1 MNLQAD
7 RRKRKREGNPVM
19 LVWLITLLSF
29 SVGVFMVYLVWSTLT
44 GLRNERDQLFELTE
58 TFDSIQ
64 TKLDNSLANQKSEI
78 SALLE
83 AKITD
88 SSATDNYRLQSITQ
102 EYRKVVSSFDV
113 LPTFD
118 QLENNINSLLSAKE
132 KLTWWASAY
141 NRVVQRIPLARD
153 EVESILD
160 RIFETVDKAEG
171 QQRLERAVK
180 IRQIRRNALKNSKG
194 IDISII
200 NEITASNT
208 FSIIRRDIAD
218 LVQLSE
224 QLHIITEAD
233 NLADL
238 KDNKIR
244 TLLARVR
251 FNTQLFEN
259 EKSAEKTQLNSLL
272 DDFETALFGKG
283 YTIDNDHQ
291 VIILG
296 YDGEYGL
303 ILDQLRMLKEREILR
318 AEVQRIY
325 DNTDISLGKISAR
338 TDTITQHEVI
348 KVEKVLSQTWRTMVI
363 IWLVTSIIYA
373 MLAYEIIMTARQQIK
388 AIEDSNIELE
398 AMANELRKSE
408 KRLHRLSSDLF
419 SVQENERR
427 RISLELH
434 DELGQSM
441 AALKMQVGSI
451 ARRLG
456 NVPTEEMKDVCN
468 DMRDNINQII
478 ENVRRLARDLSPV
491 VLDDL
496 GLQAAIEYLVN
507 NFSKI
512 YGIVIKFR
520 YTDINHLF
528 DEDSQRIIYRIL
540 QEALNNIG
548 KHAQANNVSLI
559 IEETDQAVRF
569 TIRDDGKGFNV
580 QKTLDQ
586 RGTEKG
592 MGLEAMSERV
602 RILGGK
608 INIVSR
614 PGIDTTVTFTA
625 PIR

>member
-1 MNLQAD
+1 MNFQPEH
-7 RRKRKREGNPVM
+7 KKREGNPVKF
-19 LVWLITLLSF
+19 VWLITLLSF
-29 SVGVFMVYLVWSTLT
+29 SVGVFMVYLVWSMLT
-44 GLRNERDQLFELTE
+44 EIRTEREKLFELKE
-58 TFDSIQ
+58 TFNYTHANLDS
-64 TKLDNSLANQKSEI
+64 SLANQKSEI

-83 AKITD
+83 AVIDD
-88 SSATDNYRLQSITQ
+88 SNTGKDSPLPGLIQD
-102 EYRKVVSSFDV
+102 YRKVVSSPDLMPAFE
-113 LPTFD
+113 
-118 QLENNINSLLSAKE
+118 QLEKNIASLLIITD

-141 NRVVQRIPLARD
+141 NRTVPRIPQTRK
-153 EVESILD
+153 EVESILG

-171 QQRLERAVK
+171 QQRLERAAK
-180 IRQIRRNALKNSKG
+180 IRQIRRNVGKNSKE
-194 IDISII
+194 ITLSTI
-200 NEITASNT
+200 NEIAASNV
-208 FSIIRRDIAD
+208 FSIIRRDITD

-224 QLHIITEAD
+224 HLHIITEAD

-251 FNTQLFEN
+251 FHTQLSGG
-259 EKSAEKTQLNSLL
+259 EKSAEKNKLNSLL
-272 DDFETALFGKG
+272 DDYETALFGQG

-291 VIILG
+291 IIILG

-303 ILDQLRMLKEREILR
+303 ILDQLKMVKEREILR
-318 AEVQRIY
+318 VEVNHIY
-325 DNTDISLGKISAR
+325 DKTEISLGEIVSR
-338 TDTITQHEVI
+338 TNTITEHEVT
-348 KVEKVLSQTWRTMVI
+348 KVEKVLGQTWRTMVI
-363 IWLVTSIIYA
+363 IWFVTSLIYA
-373 MLAYEIIMTARQQIK
+373 MLAYEIIMAARQQIK
-388 AIEDSNIELE
+388 AIKDSNMELE
-398 AMANELRKSE
+398 TMTNELRKSE
-408 KRLHRLSSDLF
+408 ERLHRLSSDLF
-419 SVQENERR
+419 TVQENERR

-456 NVPTEEMKDVCN
+456 NVPIEEMKTVCN
-468 DMRDNINQII
+468 DMRDNITQII

-507 NFSKI
+507 NFTKI
-512 YGIVIKFR
+512 YNVDIKYR
-520 YTDINHLF
+520 YTNINHLF
-528 DEDSQRIIYRIL
+528 NEDSQRIIYRIL
-540 QEALNNIG
+540 QEALTNIS
-548 KHAQANNVSLI
+548 KHAQAKHVSLI
-559 IEETDQAVRF
+559 IEEIDRAVQF
-569 TIRDDGKGFNV
+569 TVRDDGNGFNV

-586 RGTEKG
+586 KGTEKG

-614 PGIDTTVTFTA
+614 PGIDTTVTFTT

>member
-1 MNLQAD
+1 MNFQPEH
-7 RRKRKREGNPVM
+7 KKREGNPVKF
-19 LVWLITLLSF
+19 VWLITLLSF
-29 SVGVFMVYLVWSTLT
+29 SVGVFMVYLVWSMLT
-44 GLRNERDQLFELTE
+44 EIRTEREKLFELKE
-58 TFDSIQ
+58 TFNYTHANLDS
-64 TKLDNSLANQKSEI
+64 SLANQKSEI

-83 AKITD
+83 AVIDD
-88 SSATDNYRLQSITQ
+88 SNTGKDSPLPGLIQD
-102 EYRKVVSSFDV
+102 YRKVVSSPDLMPAFE
-113 LPTFD
+113 
-118 QLENNINSLLSAKE
+118 QLEKNIASLLIITD

-141 NRVVQRIPLARD
+141 NRTVPRIPRTRK
-153 EVESILD
+153 EVESILG

-171 QQRLERAVK
+171 QQRLERAAK
-180 IRQIRRNALKNSKG
+180 IRQIRRNVGKNSKE
-194 IDISII
+194 ITLSTI
-200 NEITASNT
+200 NEIAASNV
-208 FSIIRRDIAD
+208 FSIIRRDITD

-224 QLHIITEAD
+224 HLHIITEAD

-251 FNTQLFEN
+251 FNTQLSGG
-259 EKSAEKTQLNSLL
+259 EKSAEKNKLNSLL
-272 DDFETALFGKG
+272 DDYETALFGQG

-291 VIILG
+291 IIILG

-303 ILDQLRMLKEREILR
+303 ILDQLKMVKEREILR
-318 AEVQRIY
+318 AEINRIY
-325 DNTDISLGKISAR
+325 DKTEISLGEIVSI
-338 TDTITQHEVI
+338 TDTITEQEVT
-348 KVEKVLSQTWRTMVI
+348 KVEKVLGQTWRTMVI
-363 IWLVTSIIYA
+363 IWFVTSLIYA
-373 MLAYEIIMTARQQIK
+373 MLAYEIIMAARQQIK
-388 AIEDSNIELE
+388 AIKDSNMELE
-398 AMANELRKSE
+398 TMTNELRKSE
-408 KRLHRLSSDLF
+408 ERLHRLSSDLF
-419 SVQENERR
+419 TVQENERR

-456 NVPTEEMKDVCN
+456 DVPIEEMKVVCN

-507 NFSKI
+507 NFTKI
-512 YGIVIKFR
+512 YNVDIKYK
-520 YTDINHLF
+520 YTNINHLF
-528 DEDSQRIIYRIL
+528 NEDSQRIIYRIL
-540 QEALNNIG
+540 QEALTNIS
-548 KHAQANNVSLI
+548 KHAQAKHVSLI
-559 IEETDQAVRF
+559 IEEIDRAVQF
-569 TIRDDGKGFNV
+569 TVRDDGNGFNV

-586 RGTEKG
+586 KGTEKG

-614 PGIDTTVTFTA
+614 PGIDTTVTFTT

>member
-1 MNLQAD
+1 MNFQPEH
-7 RRKRKREGNPVM
+7 KKREGNPVKF
-19 LVWLITLLSF
+19 VWLITLLSF
-29 SVGVFMVYLVWSTLT
+29 SVGVFMVYLVWSMLT
-44 GLRNERDQLFELTE
+44 EIRTEREKLFELKE
-58 TFDSIQ
+58 TFNYTHANLDS
-64 TKLDNSLANQKSEI
+64 SLANQKSEI

-83 AKITD
+83 AVIDD
-88 SSATDNYRLQSITQ
+88 SNTGKDSPLPGLIQD
-102 EYRKVVSSFDV
+102 YRKVVSSPDLMPAFE
-113 LPTFD
+113 
-118 QLENNINSLLSAKE
+118 QLEKNIASLLIITD

-141 NRVVQRIPLARD
+141 NRTVPRIPRTRK
-153 EVESILD
+153 EVESILG

-171 QQRLERAVK
+171 QQRLERAAK
-180 IRQIRRNALKNSKG
+180 IRQIRRNVGENSKE
-194 IDISII
+194 ITLSTI
-200 NEITASNT
+200 NEIAASNV
-208 FSIIRRDIAD
+208 FSIIRRDITD

-224 QLHIITEAD
+224 HLHIITEAD

-251 FNTQLFEN
+251 FNTQLSGG
-259 EKSAEKTQLNSLL
+259 EKSAEKNKLNSLL
-272 DDFETALFGKG
+272 DDYETALFGQG

-291 VIILG
+291 IIILG

-303 ILDQLRMLKEREILR
+303 ILDQLKMVKEREILR
-318 AEVQRIY
+318 VEVNRIY
-325 DNTDISLGKISAR
+325 DKTEISLGEIVSR
-338 TDTITQHEVI
+338 TNTITEHEVT
-348 KVEKVLSQTWRTMVI
+348 KVEKVLGQTWRTMVI
-363 IWLVTSIIYA
+363 IWFVTSLIYA
-373 MLAYEIIMTARQQIK
+373 MLAYEIILAARQQIK
-388 AIEDSNIELE
+388 AIEDSNMELE
-398 AMANELRKSE
+398 TMTNELRKSE
-408 KRLHRLSSDLF
+408 ERLHRLSSDLF
-419 SVQENERR
+419 TVQENERR

-456 NVPTEEMKDVCN
+456 DVPIEEMKVVCN

-507 NFSKI
+507 NFTKI
-512 YGIVIKFR
+512 YNVDIKYK
-520 YTDINHLF
+520 YTNINHLF
-528 DEDSQRIIYRIL
+528 NEDSQRIIYRIL
-540 QEALNNIG
+540 QEALTNIS
-548 KHAQANNVSLI
+548 KHAQAKHVSLI
-559 IEETDQAVRF
+559 IEEIDRAVQF
-569 TIRDDGKGFNV
+569 TVRDDGNGFNV

-586 RGTEKG
+586 KGTEKG

-614 PGIDTTVTFTA
+614 PGIDTTVTFTT

>member
-1 MNLQAD
+1 MNFQPEH
-7 RRKRKREGNPVM
+7 KKREGNPVKF
-19 LVWLITLLSF
+19 VWLITLLSF
-29 SVGVFMVYLVWSTLT
+29 SVGVFMVYLVWSMLT
-44 GLRNERDQLFELTE
+44 EIRTEREKLFELKE
-58 TFDSIQ
+58 TFNYTHANLES
-64 TKLDNSLANQKSEI
+64 SLANQKSEI

-83 AKITD
+83 AVIDD
-88 SSATDNYRLQSITQ
+88 SNTGKDSPLPGLIQD
-102 EYRKVVSSFDV
+102 YRKVVSSPDLMPAFE
-113 LPTFD
+113 
-118 QLENNINSLLSAKE
+118 QLEKNIASLLIVTD

-141 NRVVQRIPLARD
+141 NRTVPRIPQTRK
-153 EVESILD
+153 EVESILG

-171 QQRLERAVK
+171 QQRLERAAK
-180 IRQIRRNALKNSKG
+180 IRQIRRNVGENSKE
-194 IDISII
+194 ITLSTI
-200 NEITASNT
+200 NEIAASNV
-208 FSIIRRDIAD
+208 FSIIRRDITD

-224 QLHIITEAD
+224 HLHIITEAD

-251 FNTQLFEN
+251 FNTQLSGG
-259 EKSAEKTQLNSLL
+259 EKSAEKNKLNSLL
-272 DDFETALFGKG
+272 DDYETALFGQG

-291 VIILG
+291 TIILG

-303 ILDQLRMLKEREILR
+303 ILDQLKMVKEREILR
-318 AEVQRIY
+318 VEVNHIY
-325 DNTDISLGKISAR
+325 DKTEISLGEIVSR
-338 TDTITQHEVI
+338 TNTITEHEVT
-348 KVEKVLSQTWRTMVI
+348 KVEKVLGQTWRTMVI
-363 IWLVTSIIYA
+363 IWFVTSLIYA
-373 MLAYEIIMTARQQIK
+373 MLAYEIIMAARQQIK
-388 AIEDSNIELE
+388 AIKDSNMELE
-398 AMANELRKSE
+398 TMTNELRKSE
-408 KRLHRLSSDLF
+408 ERLHRLSSDLF
-419 SVQENERR
+419 TVQENERR

-456 NVPTEEMKDVCN
+456 DVPIEEMKVVCN

-507 NFSKI
+507 NFTKI
-512 YGIVIKFR
+512 YNVDIKYK
-520 YTDINHLF
+520 YTNINHLF
-528 DEDSQRIIYRIL
+528 NEDSQRIIYRIL
-540 QEALNNIG
+540 QEALTNIS
-548 KHAQANNVSLI
+548 KHAQAKHVSLI
-559 IEETDQAVRF
+559 IEEIDRAVQF
-569 TIRDDGKGFNV
+569 TVRDDGNGFNV

-586 RGTEKG
+586 KGTEKG

-614 PGIDTTVTFTA
+614 PGIDTTVTFTT

>member
-1 MNLQAD
+1 MNFQPEH
-7 RRKRKREGNPVM
+7 KKREGNPVKF
-19 LVWLITLLSF
+19 VWLITLLSF
-29 SVGVFMVYLVWSTLT
+29 SVGVFMVYLVWSMLT
-44 GLRNERDQLFELTE
+44 EIRTEREKLFELKE
-58 TFDSIQ
+58 TFNYTHANLES
-64 TKLDNSLANQKSEI
+64 SLANQKSEI

-83 AKITD
+83 AAIGD
-88 SSATDNYRLQSITQ
+88 SNTGKDSPLPGLIQD
-102 EYRKVVSSFDV
+102 YRKVVSSPDLMPAFE
-113 LPTFD
+113 
-118 QLENNINSLLSAKE
+118 QLEKNIASLLIVTD

-141 NRVVQRIPLARD
+141 NRTVPRIPQTRK
-153 EVESILD
+153 EVESILG

-171 QQRLERAVK
+171 QQRLERAAK
-180 IRQIRRNALKNSKG
+180 IRQIRRNVGKNSKE
-194 IDISII
+194 ITLSTI
-200 NEITASNT
+200 NEIAASNV
-208 FSIIRRDIAD
+208 FSIIRRDITD

-224 QLHIITEAD
+224 HLHIITEAD

-251 FNTQLFEN
+251 FNTQLSGG
-259 EKSAEKTQLNSLL
+259 EKSAEKNKLNSLL
-272 DDFETALFGKG
+272 DDYETALFGQG

-291 VIILG
+291 IIILG

-303 ILDQLRMLKEREILR
+303 ILDQLKMVKEREILR
-318 AEVQRIY
+318 VEVNHIY
-325 DNTDISLGKISAR
+325 DKTEISLGEIVSR
-338 TDTITQHEVI
+338 TNTITEHEVT
-348 KVEKVLSQTWRTMVI
+348 KVEKVLGQTWRTMVI
-363 IWLVTSIIYA
+363 IWFVTSLIYA
-373 MLAYEIIMTARQQIK
+373 MLAYEIIMAARQQIK
-388 AIEDSNIELE
+388 AIKDSNMELE
-398 AMANELRKSE
+398 TMTNELRKSE
-408 KRLHRLSSDLF
+408 ERLHRLSSDLF
-419 SVQENERR
+419 TVQENERR

-456 NVPTEEMKDVCN
+456 NVPIEEMKTVCN

-507 NFSKI
+507 NFTKI
-512 YGIVIKFR
+512 YNVDIKYK
-520 YTDINHLF
+520 YTNINHLF
-528 DEDSQRIIYRIL
+528 NEDSQRIIYRIL
-540 QEALNNIG
+540 QEALTNIS
-548 KHAQANNVSLI
+548 KHAQAKHVSLI
-559 IEETDQAVRF
+559 IEEIDRAVQF
-569 TIRDDGKGFNV
+569 TVRDDGNGFNV

-586 RGTEKG
+586 KGTEKG

-614 PGIDTTVTFTA
+614 PGIDTTVTFTT

>member
-1 MNLQAD
+1 MNFQPEH
-7 RRKRKREGNPVM
+7 KKREGNPVKF
-19 LVWLITLLSF
+19 VWLITLLSF
-29 SVGVFMVYLVWSTLT
+29 SVGVFMVYLVWSMLT
-44 GLRNERDQLFELTE
+44 DIRTEREKLFELKE
-58 TFDSIQ
+58 TFNYTHANLDS
-64 TKLDNSLANQKSEI
+64 SLANQKSEI

-83 AKITD
+83 AVIDD
-88 SSATDNYRLQSITQ
+88 SNTGKDSPLPGLIQD
-102 EYRKVVSSFDV
+102 YRKVVSSPDLMPAFE
-113 LPTFD
+113 
-118 QLENNINSLLSAKE
+118 QLEKNIASLLIITD

-141 NRVVQRIPLARD
+141 NRTVPRIPQTRK
-153 EVESILD
+153 EVESILG

-171 QQRLERAVK
+171 QQRLERAAK
-180 IRQIRRNALKNSKG
+180 IRQIRRNVGENSKE
-194 IDISII
+194 ITLSTI
-200 NEITASNT
+200 NEIAASNV
-208 FSIIRRDIAD
+208 FSIIRRDITD

-224 QLHIITEAD
+224 HLHIITEAD

-251 FNTQLFEN
+251 FNTQLSGG
-259 EKSAEKTQLNSLL
+259 EKSAEKNKLNSLL
-272 DDFETALFGKG
+272 DDYETALFGQG

-291 VIILG
+291 IIILG

-303 ILDQLRMLKEREILR
+303 ILDQLKMVKEREILR
-318 AEVQRIY
+318 AEINRIY
-325 DNTDISLGKISAR
+325 NKTEISLGEIVSR
-338 TDTITQHEVI
+338 TNTITEHEVT
-348 KVEKVLSQTWRTMVI
+348 KVEKVLGQTWRTMVI
-363 IWLVTSIIYA
+363 IWFVTSLIYA
-373 MLAYEIIMTARQQIK
+373 MLAYEIIMAARQQIK
-388 AIEDSNIELE
+388 AIKDSNMELE
-398 AMANELRKSE
+398 TMTNELRKSE
-408 KRLHRLSSDLF
+408 ERLHRLSSDLF
-419 SVQENERR
+419 TVQENERR

-456 NVPTEEMKDVCN
+456 DVPIEEMKAVCN

-507 NFSKI
+507 NFTKI
-512 YGIVIKFR
+512 YNVDIKYK
-520 YTDINHLF
+520 YTNINHLF
-528 DEDSQRIIYRIL
+528 NEDSQRIIYRIL
-540 QEALNNIG
+540 QEALTNIS
-548 KHAQANNVSLI
+548 KHAQAKHVSLI
-559 IEETDQAVRF
+559 IEEIDRAVQF
-569 TIRDDGKGFNV
+569 TVRDDGNGFNV

-586 RGTEKG
+586 KGTEKG

-614 PGIDTTVTFTA
+614 PGIDTTVTFTT